1 MWGYRLGAEGCR
13 LDAWGGRPGAW
24 DGRVVE
30 GAAEHWVD
38 EQRGHEQRGHE
49 PRGARPR
56 ERAHDEP
63 VRRGVAKQHDRQVV
77 QQLQAWVYALLA
89 YSLLC

>member
-1 MWGYRLGAEGCR
+1 M
-13 LDAWGGRPGAW
+13 
-24 DGRVVE
+24 
-30 GAAEHWVD
+30 EHGVD
-38 EQRGHEQRGHE
+38 DQRSHQQRGDE
-49 PRGARPR
+49 PRGAGPR

-63 VRRGVAKQHDRQVV
+63 VRRGAAEQHEGQVV